1 MEGRHNSDK
10 RRHEV
15 NRTSIRKQPKQ
26 KEVLWVFYGLAR
38 WNSYLGPV

>member
-1 MEGRHNSDK
+1 MEGRHNSDIGDIG
-10 RRHEV
+10 V
-15 NRTSIRKQPKQ
+15 NRTSNRKQSKQ